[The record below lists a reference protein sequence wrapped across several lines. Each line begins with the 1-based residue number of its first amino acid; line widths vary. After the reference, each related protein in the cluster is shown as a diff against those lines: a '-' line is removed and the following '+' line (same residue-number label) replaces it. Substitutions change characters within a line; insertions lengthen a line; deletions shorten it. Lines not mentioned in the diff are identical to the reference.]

1 MNTTHR
7 YFPDAGT
14 ARFAPRRF
22 VLACGIAAVAALPW
36 MSTAPVMAQ
45 SMPPMQTYGSIEYVS
60 GGIGKDEVDA
70 LKRAEAGF
78 PLTLEF
84 AASAEKPTADATEP
98 FVANADVNI
107 QDSSGREVLNVRTDG
122 PLLLLKLPSGRYT
135 VDAHWNGVRKRHSV
149 AVSDDKR
156 QHVMFDFAGPDRT
169 GN

>member
-1 MNTTHR
+1 MYTPHR
-7 YFPDAGT
+7 HILDAGR
-14 ARFAPRRF
+14 APLAPRQF
-22 VLACGIAAVAALPW
+22 VLACGIATMAALPW
-36 MSTAPVMAQ
+36 MATPATAQ
-45 SMPPMQTYGSIEYVS
+45 SMPAMQTFGSIEYVS

-84 AASAEKPTADATEP
+84 AASAEKLTADATEP

-107 QDSSGREVLNVRTDG
+107 QDSSGREVLNVRTEG
-122 PLLLLKLPSGRYT
+122 PLLLLRLPSGRYT
-135 VDAHWNGVRKRHSV
+135 VDAHWNGVRKRTSV

-156 QHVMFDFAGPDRT
+156 QHVMFDFAGADRT

>member
-1 MNTTHR
+1 MNTPHR
-7 YFPDAGT
+7 QFLDAGII
-14 ARFAPRRF
+14 RVAPRR
-22 VLACGIAAVAALPW
+22 LALAGAIAALAALPW
-36 MSTAPVMAQ
+36 MIAAPATAQ
-45 SMPPMQTYGSIEYVS
+45 SMPAMQTYGSIEYVS

-107 QDSSGREVLNVRTDG
+107 QDSSGREVLNVRTEG
-122 PLLLLKLPSGRYT
+122 PLLLVKLPSGRYT
-135 VDAHWNGVRKRHSV
+135 VDAQWNGVRKRHSV
-149 AVSDDKR
+149 AVSDEKR
-156 QHVMFDFAGPDRT
+156 QHVTFDFAGADRT